1 MPKVAAGT
9 FSSRRTRDRA
19 RAQIEREKPYL
30 VVGSPPCTY
39 YSILTQSNYSRMD
52 PMKVARRKAEAEV
65 LLHFAMQVYEV
76 QLKAG
81 RHFLHEHPQSASS
94 WQDLRMAK
102 MLKHPRVN
110 TVVAHLCQYG
120 MKTKGNDGLW
130 YPAKKATRFASS
142 SEEVLQ
148 MLDRKCDGAHVHHHL
163 TQGRAKHAAVY
174 PPELCRAI
182 LRGIEKQRLR
192 EGAKRPSHA
201 EMQVDRG
208 RGVFS
213 LQDNDE
219 KIELA
224 EDARQEELMHES
236 EALSKVGQAQYFDN
250 LSGSALPPRLVE
262 KARKE
267 EIDFMVD
274 WEVWEEVPVARCWQA
289 TGKGPLGGR
298 WVDVN
303 KGDEESPNVRCRYVA
318 KEIAYHKSDDFFAAM
333 PPLET
338 LRMLLSR
345 AATGRTGSRG
355 GRKILVIDAR
365 KAHLHAMTERELYVD
380 LPPEIRKPG
389 ICGRLK
395 RCLYGTRDASARWEA
410 FLASELRKHGFVQGA
425 ASPCCF
431 HHPQRDLRCMVH
443 GDDFVFVGPDADL
456 AWAEK
461 IMEESFLIKVV
472 GKLGGDRGDEQEI
485 RVLNRVLR
493 WTAIGIMYEAD
504 PRHAE
509 LLAREVGAAGPAVR
523 TPGAKGSEKKKD
535 EEEELLDD
543 AATRWFRS
551 GAARANYLAM
561 DRPELA
567 FATKELCRRM
577 SAPTVSDAAA
587 LRRVARYL
595 ADEQRLVYT
604 FAWQHHG
611 SLRVFVD
618 TDFAGR
624 LRTRKSTSGG
634 CAMLGCHLVKHWSTT
649 QKVVTLS
656 SGEAEL
662 AGIVK
667 GSAEALGLQS
677 LAKDL
682 GFEVQVRV
690 YADSSAAIGICKR
703 SGIGRVRHLAVGQL
717 WVQEKFRSGE
727 ITLCKVLGTE
737 NPADLLTK
745 HVPRDT
751 ADHLLWR
758 IFVSREDGRAE
769 SAPQIV

>member
-1 MPKVAAGT
+1 
-9 FSSRRTRDRA
+9 
-19 RAQIEREKPYL
+19 
-30 VVGSPPCTY
+30 
-39 YSILTQSNYSRMD
+39 
-52 PMKVARRKAEAEV
+52 
-65 LLHFAMQVYEV
+65 
-76 QLKAG
+76 
-81 RHFLHEHPQSASS
+81 
-94 WQDLRMAK
+94 
-102 MLKHPRVN
+102 
-110 TVVAHLCQYG
+110 
-120 MKTKGNDGLW
+120 
-130 YPAKKATRFASS
+130 
-142 SEEVLQ
+142 
-148 MLDRKCDGAHVHHHL
+148 
-163 TQGRAKHAAVY
+163 
-174 PPELCRAI
+174 
-182 LRGIEKQRLR
+182 
-192 EGAKRPSHA
+192 
-201 EMQVDRG
+201 
-208 RGVFS
+208 
-213 LQDNDE
+213 
-219 KIELA
+219 
-224 EDARQEELMHES
+224 
-236 EALSKVGQAQYFDN
+236 
-250 LSGSALPPRLVE
+250 
-262 KARKE
+262 
-267 EIDFMVD
+267 
-274 WEVWEEVPVARCWQA
+274 
-289 TGKGPLGGR
+289 
-298 WVDVN
+298 
-303 KGDEESPNVRCRYVA
+303 
-318 KEIAYHKSDDFFAAM
+318 
-333 PPLET
+333 
-338 LRMLLSR
+338 
-345 AATGRTGSRG
+345 
-355 GRKILVIDAR
+355 
-365 KAHLHAMTERELYVD
+365 
-380 LPPEIRKPG
+380 
-389 ICGRLK
+389 
-395 RCLYGTRDASARWEA
+395 
-410 FLASELRKHGFVQGA
+410 
-425 ASPCCF
+425 
-431 HHPQRDLRCMVH
+431 MVH

-618 TDFAGR
+618 TDFAGC

-717 WVQEKFRSGE
+717 WVQEKVRSGE